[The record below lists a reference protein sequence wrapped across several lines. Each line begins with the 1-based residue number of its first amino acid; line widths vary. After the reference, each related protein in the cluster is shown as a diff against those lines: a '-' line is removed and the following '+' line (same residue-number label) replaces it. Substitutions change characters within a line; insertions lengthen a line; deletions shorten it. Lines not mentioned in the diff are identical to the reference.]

1 MIVERIT
8 GCERCSGWIWEGG
21 VVVDVRKLFLMF
33 TWSLVK
39 TVVKRSRLEVQW
51 GHIMC
56 SHISWGGDP

>member
-1 MIVERIT
+1 
-8 GCERCSGWIWEGG
+8 